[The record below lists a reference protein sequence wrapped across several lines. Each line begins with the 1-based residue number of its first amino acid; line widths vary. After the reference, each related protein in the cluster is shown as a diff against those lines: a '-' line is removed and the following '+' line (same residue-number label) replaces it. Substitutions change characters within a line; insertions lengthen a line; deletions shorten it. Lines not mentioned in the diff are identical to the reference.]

1 MSHKKP
7 KVENSSPFA
16 AEAQRTRR
24 SRREERE
31 DLSLPLSA
39 RPPRSLRLC
48 GVLRTVI
55 RLIIVITV
63 LSAFL
68 SLPLSAQIPAQQ
80 QEDSLIRVAPP
91 ATGDLPLDPARR
103 LEFEKA
109 LREHDYKRA
118 ETILVGEAERDP
130 KSPRAAKLLTRA
142 GGIFFLDG
150 QYLNAAIAYKK
161 ADTIAPLD
169 ERNRFTMA
177 MSYIKLSR
185 PDWAK
190 PELEKLSSLDPKNAL
205 YLYWLARLDYDAQ
218 QYNSAIAKLQKV
230 IELDPHMMRAYDNL
244 GLCYDYLGRY
254 DEAIASYNRAVEL
267 NRLATQ
273 PSPWPHVNMAISL
286 MAVNKLTEAENHLR
300 EAVKYDARLP
310 QAHYQLGQ
318 ALEKQGKYEE
328 AVQSLKRAAALDAA
342 YPEPHYALGRIYQRQ
357 GKSEEAKKSVE
368 RFQQLKKTRTP

>member
-1 MSHKKP
+1 MFHKKP
-7 KVENSSPFA
+7 KG
-16 AEAQRTRR
+16 
-24 SRREERE
+24 
-31 DLSLPLSA
+31 D
-39 RPPRSLRLC
+39 
-48 GVLRTVI
+48 VI
-55 RLIIVITV
+55 RLIIVIII
-63 LSAFL
+63 LGAFL
-68 SLPLSAQIPAQQ
+68 SPSLSAQIPAPQ
-80 QEDSLIRVAPP
+80 QEESPIRVAPSE
-91 ATGDLPLDPARR
+91 TSDLPLDPVRR

-109 LREHDYKRA
+109 MRERDYKRA
-118 ETILVGEAERDP
+118 ETILVKEAEGDP
-130 KSPRAAKLLTRA
+130 KSSRSAKLLEKA

-267 NRLATQ
+267 NRLATR
-273 PSPWPHVNMAISL
+273 PSPWPHVNLAISL
-286 MAVNKLTEAENHLR
+286 MAVDKPAEAESHLR

-328 AVQSLKRAAALDAA
+328 AIQSLKRAAALDAT